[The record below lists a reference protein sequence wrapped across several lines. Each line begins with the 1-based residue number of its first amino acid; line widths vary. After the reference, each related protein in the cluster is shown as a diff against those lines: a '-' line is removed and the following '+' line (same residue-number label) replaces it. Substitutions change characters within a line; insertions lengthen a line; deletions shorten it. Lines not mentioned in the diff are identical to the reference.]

1 MCIMNRTG
9 LIVLGDFLAFWIS
22 FILLIFIRF
31 SPSDYNIVLNNHFS
45 PFLILYLSWVL
56 IFYVFGLY
64 DLLTIKPT
72 IPYIKRWFL
81 ALISSFFV
89 GLLLFYFV
97 PIFGISPKINLIIQ
111 VSLFGLFSFTSRRV
125 IYSLFARTMIRPMI
139 LVGNSTCL
147 TELKNTITTNPQIG
161 LQIIEHLPSINDL
174 KLNINNTNAVII
186 LDKDIKG
193 KDGEILNLYQK
204 NVEVIDTAQAYEKY
218 LLKIPIKYIDIS
230 FIIEKI
236 NIQKDIFY
244 KIITFV
250 FDKLLALMTI
260 TITSP
265 FISIAIL
272 AKFIE
277 DGKPIF
283 IKQER
288 IGLNNKIFK
297 LYKLRSMIVL
307 SENGLAEKDGAE
319 WSSGLKD
326 DPRITKVGKIIR
338 KTHIDEIPQMINV
351 LKGDISIVGPRPER
365 PEFVKILEE
374 KIPYYSFRH
383 IIKPG
388 FTGWAQI
395 KYHYANTE
403 DESKEKFEY
412 DLYYLK
418 NRNIFLDIGI
428 VLRTIQI
435 IFTH

>member
-1 MCIMNRTG
+1 
-9 LIVLGDFLAFWIS
+9 
-22 FILLIFIRF
+22 
-31 SPSDYNIVLNNHFS
+31 
-45 PFLILYLSWVL
+45 
-56 IFYVFGLY
+56 
-64 DLLTIKPT
+64 
-72 IPYIKRWFL
+72 
-81 ALISSFFV
+81 
-89 GLLLFYFV
+89 
-97 PIFGISPKINLIIQ
+97 
-111 VSLFGLFSFTSRRV
+111 
-125 IYSLFARTMIRPMI
+125 MIRPMI

-297 LYKLRSMIVL
+297 LYTFLL
-307 SENGLAEKDGAE
+307 
-319 WSSGLKD
+319 
-326 DPRITKVGKIIR
+326 
-338 KTHIDEIPQMINV
+338 
-351 LKGDISIVGPRPER
+351 
-365 PEFVKILEE
+365 KILIIP
-374 KIPYYSFRH
+374 KIF
-383 IIKPG
+383 
-388 FTGWAQI
+388 
-395 KYHYANTE
+395 
-403 DESKEKFEY
+403 
-412 DLYYLK
+412 
-418 NRNIFLDIGI
+418 
-428 VLRTIQI
+428 
-435 IFTH
+435 